1 MHHVP
6 RFVAAALF
14 GALAGLVL
22 VALAAG
28 SEQRAAA
35 RVTLQIAPRGLGT
48 VTVSPAGLDADN
60 QPVTLCKDG
69 EGSQSCLLTYDQGQ
83 TVTLTAAG
91 TPGTGRSLSSWSN
104 PDCAGTGPC
113 AVTLEDEL
121 TSVVAVFSP
130 LRLGVRLSNPD
141 AGHVTT
147 DPVGGACVQQ
157 PDDGGDQCFQF
168 APGASVRVT
177 VVTNS
182 GHTFRG
188 WNPGCEPTTATTC
201 TVVVQDEPTWIGA
214 RFDNDGA
221 PGLPT
226 TISVQ
231 FKLKLGGNGRGRV
244 TGTKLDCG
252 TVCAA
257 QFDYGKPLTLTVAGE
272 GGSIFDGWNGV
283 CAKTQTSCT
292 FPVGPIT
299 TIKANFVRDAS
310 PPTVPAGLKAG
321 VATRNSVSVSW
332 GASSDNV
339 GVTGYRVYLN
349 DVAAGDTQGTEHT
362 FSGLVCGRS
371 YAIAVDSTDAV
382 GNRSAKATIAAKT
395 KPCKL
400 AARIA
405 GVGVQR
411 AGSVRRVVVKL
422 RVNRATSV
430 RLTLRAQTRATA
442 SGRYRVV
449 PGTNALRLKVP
460 RAWRGG
466 VCRLSVVL
474 TNPDGGSLAL
484 PRRAVLVPRG
494 R

>member
-14 GALAGLVL
+14 GALAALVL

-28 SEQRAAA
+28 SERRAVAT
-35 RVTLQIAPRGLGT
+35 VTLQVALRGLGAVSVT
-48 VTVSPAGLDADN
+48 PGAVGSGQTVSTCTKGEDAN
-60 QPVTLCKDG
+60 
-69 EGSQSCLLTYDQGQ
+69 SCSFTYDKGQ
-83 TVTLTAAG
+83 TVTLRATGTA
-91 TPGTGRSLSSWSN
+91 GRSMSSWSD
-104 PDCAGTGPC
+104 PDCAGTAPC
-113 AVTLEDEL
+113 TMTLDDDL
-121 TSVVAVFSP
+121 TSIVAVFNP

-141 AGHVTT
+141 AGQVTT
-147 DPVGGACVQQ
+147 DPVGRKCPTDQEPSSGS
-157 PDDGGDQCFQF
+157 DQCFEF
-168 APGASVRVT
+168 APGTSVKVTMVT
-177 VVTNS
+177 VS

-201 TVVVQDEPTWIGA
+201 TVVIRDEPTWIGA

-244 TGTKLDCG
+244 TGAKLDCG
-252 TVCAA
+252 TVCTA

-283 CAKTQTSCT
+283 CSKTQTSCT

-310 PPTVPAGLKAG
+310 PPTVPAGLTAG

-332 GASSDNV
+332 SASSDNV
-339 GVTGYRVYLN
+339 GVAGYRVYLN
-349 DVAAGDTQGTEHT
+349 DVAAGDTQGTERT
-362 FSGLVCGRS
+362 FSDLVCGRS
-371 YAIAVDSTDAV
+371 YAIAVDAADAV

-405 GVGVQR
+405 GVGVER
-411 AGSVRRVVVKL
+411 AGSIRRVVVKL
-422 RVNRATSV
+422 RVNRSTSA

-442 SGRYRVV
+442 SARYRVV

-460 RAWRGG
+460 RAWQRG

-484 PRRAVLVPRG
+484 PRRAVLVPSG